1 MKFLLDD
8 LEFDS
13 PKGWDEIETSI
24 KRDYEYNSV
33 LSNQDTEVTFTG
45 DAYEYLSSK
54 LNSDG
59 FCTKVKFVIQYS
71 SDDITYKTLLRGNLF
86 LSDCEFNERTCE
98 VTCKIED
105 NSYFAMINNN
115 KSLETNPLSAQS
127 KNGVAIQAP
136 PVYAVDF
143 LDIITLGV
151 SRNVNC
157 YRVYDL
163 FKYLIDF
170 MSDGKLQFKSDY
182 LQTTAF
188 TDYRE
193 GSLAGYG
200 WKGLCVTT
208 GINIR
213 NGNSVN
219 DFSQSQFSFDSLF
232 KEINRRIP
240 LVLIVENPYSE
251 SPTIRIENRDY
262 QYTNATIFTASDVYE
277 IKRKIDT
284 KNLYA
289 SVEVGSSTTT
299 DQGLYPE
306 SIHFFGFQNESYIV
320 QGDCNIDTKLELGTD
335 WITSSNCIA
344 QQLNGFQDYDSNLF
358 LVETEY
364 LTSTT
369 GTSWNWNNLGM
380 VSVPV
385 YYYFNTN
392 LTNNY
397 ILNRYRGGLPGDLR
411 QFTGATGDGLMSATE
426 LSSYAV
432 GVLTTMN
439 FTNVIT
445 NVGGY
450 WNGTDR
456 YTAPLAGVYNF
467 RIALNASSLGYTT
480 SGQICS
486 VVIYAWIYDAG
497 GVLQSNN
504 QFGNYITMTQ
514 SIPSQGYDVQQSLI
528 LNDGWYVIFNAV
540 KVASIPGIT
549 ATINAGSSI
558 ECVDNTIGG
567 GLFVQVDT
575 LDTPIYTFEF
585 EYPMCQE
592 DFDAIMANTVGLI
605 QFNMNGQPYRYGWI
619 SELTYNH
626 MQGMANIKLISKN
639 NGN

>member
-1 MKFLLDD
+1 MMKFLLDD

-251 SPTIRIENRDY
+251 SPTID
-262 QYTNATIFTASDVYE
+262 
-277 IKRKIDT
+277 RKST
-284 KNLYA
+284 RLN
-289 SVEVGSSTTT
+289 SSHIP
-299 DQGLYPE
+299 LSRMP
-306 SIHFFGFQNESYIV
+306 
-320 QGDCNIDTKLELGTD
+320 
-335 WITSSNCIA
+335 SSA
-344 QQLNGFQDYDSNLF
+344 
-358 LVETEY
+358 
-364 LTSTT
+364 
-369 GTSWNWNNLGM
+369 
-380 VSVPV
+380 
-385 YYYFNTN
+385 
-392 LTNNY
+392 
-397 ILNRYRGGLPGDLR
+397 
-411 QFTGATGDGLMSATE
+411 
-426 LSSYAV
+426 
-432 GVLTTMN
+432 
-439 FTNVIT
+439 
-445 NVGGY
+445 
-450 WNGTDR
+450 
-456 YTAPLAGVYNF
+456 
-467 RIALNASSLGYTT
+467 
-480 SGQICS
+480 
-486 VVIYAWIYDAG
+486 
-497 GVLQSNN
+497 
-504 QFGNYITMTQ
+504 
-514 SIPSQGYDVQQSLI
+514 
-528 LNDGWYVIFNAV
+528 
-540 KVASIPGIT
+540 
-549 ATINAGSSI
+549 
-558 ECVDNTIGG
+558 
-567 GLFVQVDT
+567 
-575 LDTPIYTFEF
+575 
-585 EYPMCQE
+585 
-592 DFDAIMANTVGLI
+592 
-605 QFNMNGQPYRYGWI
+605 
-619 SELTYNH
+619 
-626 MQGMANIKLISKN
+626 
-639 NGN
+639 